1 MTEVQSAILEEIYY
15 PETDGEPM
23 AESDFQRNPLIYAV
37 KALDIYFAKQPDVY
51 VSGNL
56 LLYYV
61 EGNPKK
67 VVAPD
72 VFVVFGVPKHL
83 RPIYKVWAEGKGPDV
98 VIEITSKTT
107 RKRDEEDKPTI
118 YRDMRVQEYFQYDP
132 TGDYLMPALRGRRL
146 DASGEYHLIP
156 PMSQNGG
163 SGVLVLPSRVLE
175 LELHLDQGRLR
186 LFEPL
191 SKSYLFSH
199 EEEREARIQEA
210 EARQQAEEARRRAE
224 EARRQEAEARRQA
237 EEVRIQWEAK
247 FNAETEVRIQWE
259 EKFNAEAEARRQEA
273 EARRQAEERI
283 KALEAEMQ
291 RMRQ

>member
-1 MTEVQSAILEEIYY
+1 MTDLQPATLEEIDY

-37 KALDIYFAKQPDVY
+37 KALDIYFANHPDVY

-56 LLYYV
+56 LIYYV
-61 EGNPKK
+61 KDNPKK

-72 VFVVFGVPKHL
+72 VFVVLGVPKHL
-83 RPIYKVWAEGKGPDV
+83 RPIYKVWEEGKGPDV

-107 RKRDEEDKPTI
+107 RERDEEDKPAI
-118 YRDMRVQEYFQYDP
+118 YQAMGVQEYFQYDP

-146 DASGEYHLIP
+146 DTSGDYQLIP

-163 SGVLVLPSRVLE
+163 SGVLVLPSRVLD
-175 LELHLDQGRLR
+175 LELHLDEGRLR
-186 LFEPL
+186 LFDPL
-191 SKSYLFSH
+191 SKWYLFSH
-199 EEEREARIQEA
+199 EEEREARK
-210 EARQQAEEARRRAE
+210 QAEEARIQAE
-224 EARRQEAEARRQA
+224 EARKQTEEARKQWEAKFNAEAEARRQEAEAH
-237 EEVRIQWEAK
+237 
-247 FNAETEVRIQWE
+247 
-259 EKFNAEAEARRQEA
+259 RQEA

-291 RMRQ
+291 RMRQQEKN

>member
-1 MTEVQSAILEEIYY
+1 MTELQPVTLEEIYY

-37 KALDIYFAKQPDVY
+37 KALDIYFARQPDVY

-67 VVAPD
+67 AVAPD
-72 VFVVFGVPKHL
+72 VFVVFGVPKKL
-83 RPIYKVWAEGKGPDV
+83 RPIYKVWEEGKGPDV

-107 RKRDEEDKPTI
+107 RQRDEEDKPTI
-118 YRDMRVQEYFQYDP
+118 YRDMGVHEYFQYDP
-132 TGDYLMPALRGRRL
+132 TGDYLRPALRGRRL
-146 DASGEYHLIP
+146 DASGAYHLIP

-163 SGVLVLPSRVLE
+163 SGVLVLPSRVLD

-186 LFEPL
+186 LFDPL

-199 EEEREARIQEA
+199 EEEREARIQWEEKCKVEA
-210 EARQQAEEARRRAE
+210 
-224 EARRQEAEARRQA
+224 EARRQEAEARRQ
-237 EEVRIQWEAK
+237 
-247 FNAETEVRIQWE
+247 
-259 EKFNAEAEARRQEA
+259 EAEARRQEA

-291 RMRQ
+291 RMRQQERN

>member
-1 MTEVQSAILEEIYY
+1 
-15 PETDGEPM
+15 M

-67 VVAPD
+67 AVAPD

-83 RPIYKVWAEGKGPDV
+83 RPIYKVWEEGKGPDV

-118 YRDMRVQEYFQYDP
+118 YRDMGVQEYFQYDP

-163 SGVLVLPSRVLE
+163 SGVLVLPSRVLD

-199 EEEREARIQEA
+199 EEEREAR
-210 EARQQAEEARRRAE
+210 QQAEEARQ
-224 EARRQEAEARRQA
+224 QEAEARRHAEEVRRQA
-237 EEVRIQWEAK
+237 EEVR
-247 FNAETEVRIQWE
+247 RQWE
-259 EKFNAEAEARRQEA
+259 EKFNMEAEARRQEAEARRQEA

-291 RMRQ
+291 RMRQRTS

>member
-1 MTEVQSAILEEIYY
+1 MTEVEVQPAILEEIYY

-67 VVAPD
+67 AVAPD

-83 RPIYKVWAEGKGPDV
+83 RPIYKVWEEGKGPDV

-118 YRDMRVQEYFQYDP
+118 YRDMGVQEYFQYDP

-156 PMSQNGG
+156 PMSRNGG
-163 SGVLVLPSRVLE
+163 SGVLVLPSRVLD

-199 EEEREARIQEA
+199 EEEREAR
-210 EARQQAEEARRRAE
+210 QQAEEARQ
-224 EARRQEAEARRQA
+224 QEAEARRHAEEVRRQA
-237 EEVRIQWEAK
+237 EEVR
-247 FNAETEVRIQWE
+247 RQWE
-259 EKFNAEAEARRQEA
+259 EKFNMEAEARRQEAEARRQEA

-291 RMRQ
+291 RMRQRTS

>member
-1 MTEVQSAILEEIYY
+1 MTERQPAILEEIFY

-23 AESDFQRNPLIYAV
+23 AESDYQRNPLIYAV
-37 KALDIYFAKQPDVY
+37 KALDIYFANHPDVY

-56 LLYYV
+56 LIYYV
-61 EGNPKK
+61 KDNPKK

-83 RPIYKVWAEGKGPDV
+83 RPIYKVWEEGKGPDV

-107 RKRDEEDKPTI
+107 RERDEEDKPAI
-118 YRDMRVQEYFQYDP
+118 YQAMGVQEYFQYDP

-146 DASGEYHLIP
+146 DASGNYHLIP
-156 PMSQNGG
+156 PTSQNGG
-163 SGVLVLPSRVLE
+163 SGVLVLPSRVLN
-175 LELHLDQGRLR
+175 LELHLDEGRLR
-186 LFEPL
+186 LFDPL
-191 SKSYLFSH
+191 SKWYLFSH

-210 EARQQAEEARRRAE
+210 EARKQAEEARR
-224 EARRQEAEARRQA
+224 
-237 EEVRIQWEAK
+237 QWEAK
-247 FNAETEVRIQWE
+247 FNAEAEARRQ
-259 EKFNAEAEARRQEA
+259 EAEARRQEA

-291 RMRQ
+291 RMRQQE